1 VSASGIR
8 GARGISRAT
17 PFFFFFFFFFFR
29 NNMYH
34 TQQDTH
40 VQGLV
45 SIISH
50 ALRTIVNNKTPTNHV
65 ARRLDS
71 KRARAKA
78 APLRVR
84 RRR

>member
-1 VSASGIR
+1 MSASGIR
-8 GARGISRAT
+8 GARGVSRAT
-17 PFFFFFFFFFFR
+17 PFFFFFFFFR

-50 ALRTIVNNKTPTNHV
+50 ALRTIVNNKTPTIWFV
-65 ARRLDS
+65 
-71 KRARAKA
+71 
-78 APLRVR
+78 V
-84 RRR
+84 